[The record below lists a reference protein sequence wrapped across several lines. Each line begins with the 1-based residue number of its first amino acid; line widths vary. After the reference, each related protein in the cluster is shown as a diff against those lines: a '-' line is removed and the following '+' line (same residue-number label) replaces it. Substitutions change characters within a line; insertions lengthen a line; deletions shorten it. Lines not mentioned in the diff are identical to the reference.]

1 MDTAQV
7 VLLEETDSTNRQAK
21 ELARQGAIHGS
32 WVLAGRQ
39 TAGRGR
45 LNRRFFSPEGGLYL
59 SVVLRPDI
67 PPEELALMTPMAA
80 TAVRTAVERLTG
92 ISLNIKWVNDLYL
105 GDKKVCGI
113 LCEAAGTAV
122 IVGIGLN
129 LKAPEGGFPPD
140 INAAALQVSL
150 QPSVVAEAIV
160 EELCKGCHGLRSRD
174 FLENYRKDNMVLQRE
189 LMVHPVQGAP
199 YPAWGKAID
208 HRGRLVVETADGNEQ
223 VLDSGEVSIGFYT
236 KRSEQA

>member
-129 LKAPEGGFPPD
+129 LKAPEGGFPPG

-174 FLENYRKDNMVLQRE
+174 FLENYRKYNMVLQRE
-189 LMVHPVQGAP
+189 LMIHPVQGAP
-199 YPAWGKAID
+199 YPARGKAID
-208 HRGRLVVETADGNEQ
+208 HRGRLVVETVDGNEQ

>member
-1 MDTAQV
+1 MDTAQR
-7 VLLEETDSTNRQAK
+7 VLLEETDSTNRKAK

-160 EELCKGCHGLRSRD
+160 AEAGLPSWRNCARVATGC
-174 FLENYRKDNMVLQRE
+174 
-189 LMVHPVQGAP
+189 GAETF
-199 YPAWGKAID
+199 WRIT
-208 HRGRLVVETADGNEQ
+208 GRTTWFCSVN
-223 VLDSGEVSIGFYT
+223 
-236 KRSEQA
+236 

>member
-1 MDTAQV
+1 MEWV
-7 VLLEETDSTNRQAK
+7 FLEETDSTNRVAK
-21 ELARQGAIHGS
+21 ELARQGAPHGTA
-32 WVLAGRQ
+32 VLAKRQ

-45 LNRRFFSPEGGLYL
+45 LGRSFFSPEGGLYL
-59 SVVLRPDI
+59 SVILRPQCK
-67 PPEELALMTPMAA
+67 PEDLALMTPMAA
-80 TAVRTAVERLTG
+80 VAVCRALEQVCAVSPR
-92 ISLNIKWVNDLYL
+92 IKWVNDLYL

-113 LCEAAGTAV
+113 LCEAVGTAV

-160 EELCKGCHGLRSRD
+160 EELRKSCYGLRSRD
-174 FLENYRKDNMVLQRE
+174 FLEDYRKYNMVLQRE
-189 LMVHPVQGAP
+189 LMIHPMQGAP
-199 YPAWGKAID
+199 YPAWGKTID

-223 VLDSGEVSIGFYT
+223 VLDSGEVSIGLYT
-236 KRSEQA
+236 KRSEQG

>member
-1 MDTAQV
+1 MDAAQI

-21 ELARQGAIHGS
+21 ELARQGAAHGS
-32 WVLAGRQ
+32 WVLAKRQ

-45 LNRRFFSPEGGLYL
+45 LNRSFFSPEGGLYL
-59 SVVLRPDI
+59 SVVLRPDV
-67 PPEELALMTPMAA
+67 PPEDLLLMTPMAA
-80 TAVRTAVERLTG
+80 TAVRCAVERLTG

-105 GDKKVCGI
+105 GGKEVCGI
-113 LCEAAGTAV
+113 LCEAVGTAV

-160 EELCKGCHGLRSRD
+160 EELRKSCYGLRSRD
-174 FLENYRKDNMVLQRE
+174 FLEDYRKYNMILQRE
-189 LMVHPVQGAP
+189 LMIHPMQGAP
-199 YPAWGKAID
+199 YPAWGKTID